1 MLVKAKNDRGKTTLF
16 NAINYALYGG
26 ESRVWIG
33 EWINFYEAEKGD
45 GETHVEIIFEHNG
58 KEYRIKRT
66 QNFLQTPRGEDI
78 RLEPMGNDE
87 LKIYEG
93 SKPSNL
99 QTLASKQ
106 DWVEQFLPIN
116 ASQFCF
122 FDGEMIQEYMK
133 KTEPGKS
140 PQVKKAIETALGITE
155 LRHAFDDLKSVHE
168 GTFKPR
174 EDKLL
179 NALSTDKE
187 EKRKLEEHKKKLSE
201 IDDTIKTHENEIENA
216 TEIIK
221 KYDNMLSNFTAIADK
236 VADRKLFGEKKND
249 STSAKEAKEDD
260 LRKQRGSLGLILLE
274 PLLDIIDHTKE
285 NPPSIKIFESETA
298 KHLLK
303 KLKDGETDHCICDQ
317 KLTDEIIK
325 ILESKQFDTLS
336 SGESKL
342 KRLVEK
348 TLSKFAPAMI
358 RNMYVQSEADLSDIQ
373 QNILEWDDRI
383 KKIDS
388 EIGSTA
394 KDVDATVADYNKKRI
409 AAQAEADQHRHDL
422 DDAKQEKLDID
433 AKIQKLKKNLYKTA
447 TVNDDLAAQ
456 KKIINFSETV
466 MKAIEEVTQRFVL
479 QRVEAITKYA
489 SDFFVRTTNNPRM
502 YKSLV
507 ITPEFEMHVQR
518 ADGVSLPSY
527 KYSPSAGA
535 SQIVA
540 TSLIAGLNRY
550 TARDS
555 PIVIDTPLGRLDPIH
570 RRNLIRNYSNLGKQ
584 VLIFYQPGELSP
596 DDFQYF
602 GGSIAE
608 EWEITDDPKDAAVS
622 IIHREKKYT

>member
-1 MLVKAKNDRGKTTLF
+1 MVRAKNDRGKTTLF

-45 GETHVEIIFEHNG
+45 GETYVDIVFEHNG

-66 QNFLQTPRGEDI
+66 QNFLKTLRGEDI
-78 RLEPMGNDE
+78 QLEPMGNDE

-93 SKPSNL
+93 SKPVNL
-99 QTLASKQ
+99 QTLQSKQ

-168 GTFKPR
+168 STFKPR
-174 EDKLL
+174 EEKLL
-179 NALSTDKE
+179 SALSTDKE
-187 EKRKLEEHKKKLSE
+187 EKKKLDDNKKKLLEIEETIKRHESE
-201 IDDTIKTHENEIENA
+201 IANA
-216 TEIIK
+216 SEIIK
-221 KYDNMLSNFTAIADK
+221 KYDNMLSNFKAIADK
-236 VADRKLFGEKKND
+236 VADRKFYGEKKND
-249 STSAKEAKEDD
+249 SISNKEAKEDD

-274 PLLDIIDHTKE
+274 PMLDLIYNTKE

-298 KHLLK
+298 KLLLK
-303 KLKDGETDHCICDQ
+303 KLKDGETDHCICDH
-317 KLTDEIIK
+317 KLTDDLVK
-325 ILESKQFDTLS
+325 ILESKQFDTRS

-348 TLSKFAPAMI
+348 TLAKFAPAMI
-358 RNMYVQSEADLSDIQ
+358 RNTYVQGEGDFSEIQ

-388 EIGSTA
+388 EIGSSA

-409 AAQAEADQHRHDL
+409 AAQAEVDQHNQDL
-422 DDAKQEKLDID
+422 DMAKKDRLETE

-447 TVNDDLAAQ
+447 TVNDDLTAQ
-456 KKIINFSETV
+456 KKIINFSESV
-466 MKAIEEVTQRFVL
+466 MKAIEEITERFVL
-479 QRVEAITKYA
+479 QRVDAITKYA
-489 SDFFVRTTNNPRM
+489 SDFFVRTTNNPRL

-518 ADGVSLPSY
+518 ADGVTLPSY

-550 TARDS
+550 TARDA

-570 RRNLIRNYSNLGKQ
+570 RRNLIRNYSNIGKQ
-584 VLIFYQPGELSP
+584 VLIFYQPGELGP

-608 EWEITDDPKDAAVS
+608 EWEITDDPKDAAAS
-622 IIHREKKYT
+622 IIQREKKYT